1 MRRHNLMK
9 TCVYLPGRRDVLA
22 TVTTLV
28 TVLLVLLELQG
39 SSAAAAAGSERCTAN
54 EHGQMDCGNLTVRL
68 SQGDYEVRLKARE
81 RALRSEQAANRIR
94 LERLRK
100 LHRQAADTLKET
112 LYAQIGTARTYQY
125 TLAAELDEL
134 KRRQSRPHRSFGR
147 LVDALSAAQATL
159 DTLPP
164 ALPAATVE
172 AASAAL
178 RDADVSSAEQELE
191 AIAESLGQLLEPRD
205 EKAALVNFQAG
216 MLAEEW
222 VDWRT
227 AYQHYARAVDL
238 EPENWRYAQQAG
250 NLAWR
255 VGEYETAADYHESVL
270 RTVLAGFGTEN
281 HETATAMNA
290 LAIAY
295 VALARYAEAEPLLR
309 TASTISEKTLG
320 EKHRDVATGY
330 NNLAV
335 LLEQQGKLDE
345 AESTYRKALDIA
357 RSSLGRKHRDT
368 RSTDR
373 NLKQLLVERAT
384 TQSP

>member
-1 MRRHNLMK
+1 
-9 TCVYLPGRRDVLA
+9 V
-22 TVTTLV
+22 
-28 TVLLVLLELQG
+28 
-39 SSAAAAAGSERCTAN
+39 
-54 EHGQMDCGNLTVRL
+54 
-68 SQGDYEVRLKARE
+68 
-81 RALRSEQAANRIR
+81 
-94 LERLRK
+94 
-100 LHRQAADTLKET
+100 
-112 LYAQIGTARTYQY
+112 
-125 TLAAELDEL
+125 
-134 KRRQSRPHRSFGR
+134 
-147 LVDALSAAQATL
+147 
-159 DTLPP
+159 
-164 ALPAATVE
+164 
-172 AASAAL
+172 
-178 RDADVSSAEQELE
+178 
-191 AIAESLGQLLEPRD
+191 IAESLGQLLEPRD

-227 AYQHYARAVDL
+227 AYQHYARAAEL
-238 EPENWRYAQQAG
+238 EPGNWRYVQQAG

-255 VGEYETAADYHESVL
+255 VGEYETAADHHESVL
-270 RTVLAGFGTEN
+270 GTVLAGFDTQS
-281 HETATAMNA
+281 HETAAAMNA